1 VEGRNGSGGNSCY
14 GVEIAQ
20 AQTEC
25 SKHEK
30 KLSSI
35 AYVLLV
41 NRGMIPSKDGFVEE
55 EGSKEPETRP
65 IA

>member
-1 VEGRNGSGGNSCY
+1 MDPVATRAMVLNKL
-14 GVEIAQ
+14 IAQ

-35 AYVLLV
+35 AYFLLV
-41 NRGMIPSKDGFVEE
+41 NRAMIPSKDGFVEE